1 MAIIFSSYIY
11 TEATAGVTPQK
22 VVAMQ
27 IPKLG
32 SGKCSKQMEIGRG
45 DYRCL

>member
-22 VVAMQ
+22 VSSNANT
-27 IPKLG
+27 KT
-32 SGKCSKQMEIGRG
+32 GKWKEFKANGNRK
-45 DYRCL
+45 R